1 MTEEQKRISDRNRYH
16 AWKYFVNQGL
26 IDITAP
32 SYTYVLHHKD
42 PSWRHEDIERYIQW
56 NIEDLEVEKHS
67 EHSSFHNKGKQFSEE
82 HKKHL
87 SESMKGHV
95 AWNKGLTKE
104 TDERVKKNAE
114 SIKNNHPDFSGE
126 NNPRYGVKLSQQT
139 KDKISNS
146 LKGHKQSAD
155 TAAKRSAS
163 MKGKNT
169 GKKTDETKEKIRQ
182 AKLGQHWKL
191 VDGKRVYYAACT
203 EN

>member
-1 MTEEQKRISDRNRYH
+1 MTKEQEKISGRNRYR

-32 SYTYVLHHKD
+32 PYTYVLHHID
-42 PSWRHEDIERYIQW
+42 PSWKYEDIERYIQW
-56 NIEDLEVEKHS
+56 NIEDLVVEKHS
-67 EHSSFHNKGKQFSEE
+67 EHSSFHNKGKQVSEE
-82 HKKHL
+82 TRKKL
-87 SESMKGHV
+87 SESMKGRV
-95 AWNKGLTKE
+95 GWNKGLTKE
-104 TDERVKKNAE
+104 TDERVKKMAE
-114 SIKNNHPDFSGE
+114 SLKNNHPDVSGE

-155 TAAKRSAS
+155 TVAKRSAS

-169 GKKTDETKEKIRQ
+169 GKKTDETKEKMRQ

-191 VDGKRVYYAACT
+191 VDGKRVWYAAST